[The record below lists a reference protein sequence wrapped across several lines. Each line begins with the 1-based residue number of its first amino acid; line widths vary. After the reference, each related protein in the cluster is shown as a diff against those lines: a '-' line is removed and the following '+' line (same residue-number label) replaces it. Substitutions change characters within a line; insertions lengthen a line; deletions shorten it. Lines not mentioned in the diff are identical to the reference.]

1 MPGSLTRFTVAL
13 LAALPAVL
21 AAQHTEHAAPATTR
35 SLAELSE
42 SRTASGTAWIP
53 DADVVPGWHV
63 AAGSWTLMG
72 HGAAFL
78 QYVQTLGTR
87 GNYQLGL
94 ANWVMLMAARPAPG
108 GRVRLRFMTTL
119 EPFTLPDGGYP
130 QLLQVAHE
138 YRGAPATDR
147 QHPHELFAEISAAYD
162 WATTEALGVSV
173 YGAVVGE
180 PALGPVAYNHR
191 PGSAHDPTAPLAHV
205 AQDYTHESLGVV
217 TIGAFG
223 RRARLEA
230 SLFNGSHPDEDHA
243 NLDLQ
248 GGQLDAVSGRLTWAP
263 STALTA
269 SAWWAALPAQTGEHA
284 HEAEQRFG
292 AAVLLA
298 KPRSGRAWST
308 TFVYGAVAPEGD
320 EVRHTALIESS
331 LDLSPA
337 QAIFGRVEF
346 VQRTAEELALT
357 GSVPERMNLMALSI
371 GSARRLWRSRA
382 VDAAVGARVTAN
394 LIPAALEPFYGSPMP
409 FALLVYLRVAPPSP

>member
-1 MPGSLTRFTVAL
+1 
-13 LAALPAVL
+13 
-21 AAQHTEHAAPATTR
+21 
-35 SLAELSE
+35 
-42 SRTASGTAWIP
+42 
-53 DADVVPGWHV
+53 
-63 AAGSWTLMG
+63 MG

-87 GNYQLGL
+87 GTYQVGL
-94 ANWVMLMAARPAPG
+94 ANWVMLMGSGPAPG
-108 GRVRLRFMTTL
+108 GRVRLRFMGTI

-130 QLLQVAHE
+130 QLLQVAHQ
-138 YRGAPATDR
+138 YQGAPASDR
-147 QHPHELFAEISAAYD
+147 QHPHELFVEMSAAYD
-162 WATTEALGVSV
+162 WAASEALGLSL

-180 PALGPVAYNHR
+180 PALGPVSYNHR
-191 PGSAHDPTAPLAHV
+191 AGAGRDPTAPLGHV

-230 SLFNGSHPDEDHA
+230 SLFNGSHPDEDRT

-269 SAWWAALPAQTGEHA
+269 SVWWAALPARTGDHA
-284 HEAEQRFG
+284 HGAEQRFG

-357 GSVPERMNLMALSI
+357 GSVPERMDLLALSI
-371 GSARRLWRSRA
+371 GSARRLWRSRV
-382 VDAAVGARVTAN
+382 VDTAAGARVTVN
-394 LIPAALEPFYGSPMP
+394 LIPAALEPFYGSRAPA
-409 FALLVYLRVAPPSP
+409 ALLVYLRVAPPAP